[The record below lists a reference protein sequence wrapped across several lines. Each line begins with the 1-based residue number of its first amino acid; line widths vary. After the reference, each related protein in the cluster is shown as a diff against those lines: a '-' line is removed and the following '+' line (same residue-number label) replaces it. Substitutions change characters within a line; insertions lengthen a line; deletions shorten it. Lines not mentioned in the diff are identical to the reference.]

1 LQNGQVIT
9 VLAPVID
16 FADRISNYTV
26 AALLVIFLHYFV
38 ELEVSGVKRVVDKG
52 WMLLVS
58 KQLTST
64 ENLFEIHLVLLVG

>member
-1 LQNGQVIT
+1 MT
-9 VLAPVID
+9 VFAPVID

-64 ENLFEIHLVLLVG
+64 ENLLEIHLVILVG

>member
-1 LQNGQVIT
+1 MQNGQVMT
-9 VLAPVID
+9 VFAPVID

-64 ENLFEIHLVLLVG
+64 ENLLEIHLVLLVG

>member
-1 LQNGQVIT
+1 MT
-9 VLAPVID
+9 VFAPVID

-58 KQLTST
+58 KQLTSA
-64 ENLFEIHLVLLVG
+64 ENLLDIHLVLLVG

>member
-38 ELEVSGVKRVVDKG
+38 KLEVSGVKRVVDKG

>member
-1 LQNGQVIT
+1 MT

-16 FADRISNYTV
+16 FVDRICNYTV

-64 ENLFEIHLVLLVG
+64 ENLLEIHLVLLVD